1 MLFYRLL
8 ITLALLPLMLF
19 TWRKGSLTPARF
31 GFGSPASATLRIWL
45 HAASNGELASARPLI
60 DALLAHP
67 HVTLVIT
74 VNSLSAKIL
83 GDDWHLPRTDICLAP
98 FDLRWALR
106 RFIRNWSVTSYVGLE
121 AEFWPNRF
129 STLRASNSP
138 NALVAARLSE
148 KSVGLVTKLA
158 LNHIDWVAP
167 QDARSRERFALLKL
181 DEAKLAPIVD
191 LKSLF
196 VPNTHARSIDIAPLY
211 DPAITIFAASVHS
224 GEDIKVVE
232 AFAVAKAARPD
243 LHLIIAPRH
252 PQKIDALLTSLGK
265 NGLQYVQFS
274 KVQTRT
280 RDTDITVADTLG
292 DMSLWY
298 PLADLCFVGGS
309 LLPIGGHT
317 PFEPMQFETALIH
330 GPHVTNFSD
339 IYAQLDASG
348 GAKLVA
354 NQDELAAYFC
364 TYNPKDVSDMITAQR
379 LVSGRQ
385 TDLKSLVQRI
395 TSHLPDA

>member
-196 VPNTHARSIDIAPLY
+196 APNTHARSIDIAPLY

-232 AFAVAKAARPD
+232 AFAVAKAAAKASRVIPPGRNRRAISPVQSIMVDSRPD
-243 LHLIIAPRH
+243 SQGPPSSTRSNLPSSPSKTCVAVLGLIRPDGLALGAAIGLPKACKSVWAPRC
-252 PQKIDALLTSLGK
+252 AG
-265 NGLQYVQFS
+265 
-274 KVQTRT
+274 TR
-280 RDTDITVADTLG
+280 I
-292 DMSLWY
+292 
-298 PLADLCFVGGS
+298 PS
-309 LLPIGGHT
+309 LLNPAVVSTATGQSSLRCKINVRGPGQKALARAAAIGV
-317 PFEPMQFETALIH
+317 F
-330 GPHVTNFSD
+330 
-339 IYAQLDASG
+339 
-348 GAKLVA
+348 
-354 NQDELAAYFC
+354 
-364 TYNPKDVSDMITAQR
+364 
-379 LVSGRQ
+379 
-385 TDLKSLVQRI
+385 
-395 TSHLPDA
+395 